1 MIYAVAGDIATH
13 LGRPLNSTEE
23 AQVSL
28 WIGWLEAD
36 IALRLPPPTL
46 VDDLVAQRVI
56 VQSIAAYMDNPSAA
70 SEVQVSVDD
79 GSVTKRYTKS
89 LGRVQILPELWADL
103 GWSGDTGAF
112 TVTPYAAPDVG
123 ADVDAWR

>member
-1 MIYAVAGDIATH
+1 MIYATSNDVATH
-13 LGRPLNSTEE
+13 LGRSLSTTEE
-23 AQVSL
+23 SQINL
-28 WIGWLEAD
+28 WISWLEAD
-36 IALRLPPPTL
+36 IGRNMPDPTT
-46 VDDLVAQRVI
+46 VDGTTAQRVI
-56 VQSIAAYMDNPSAA
+56 VQSIAAYLDNPTAA

-79 GSVTKRYTKS
+79 GSVTKRYTRS

-112 TVTPYAAPDVG
+112 TVTPYAAADTG